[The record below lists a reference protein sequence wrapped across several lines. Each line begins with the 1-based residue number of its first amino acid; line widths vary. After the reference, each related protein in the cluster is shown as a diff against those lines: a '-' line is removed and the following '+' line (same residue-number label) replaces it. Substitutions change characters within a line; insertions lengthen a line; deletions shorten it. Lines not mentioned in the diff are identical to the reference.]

1 MNNNNPWLALSTY
14 EEQDEYRFRGRE
26 VATKQVLNLIRQ
38 NDSVVCYAMS
48 GSGKSS
54 LINAGVC
61 PQLRREG
68 YFPIKIIFS
77 SNEYKGIGVPH
88 IDNEKID
95 FDKLIGDKILQSLS
109 QYKTE
114 LLQRN
119 VHQKDINVFFEKKT
133 VLKDC
138 QIKSDL
144 WSRLRTE
151 YIKVTSNGEFEYLPI
166 LIFDQFEEIFQAV
179 WKADFFQWLETFMK
193 DVCPYDNC
201 VDIPL
206 RKRFKVLFSLRYEYI
221 GDLDYWCTQRF
232 FIPQLQRNRYYL
244 NLLNPQEAISILSI
258 QPSTDTAVCKIKNE
272 AEEIVSYIANEETR
286 EISPIIISLLGYIIY
301 NEYTISSEMSF
312 KDIDIN
318 DLIYVYYQNVLEKCN
333 VSKVEQEILES
344 VLISSQNSRLRV
356 SVSDTRLNTINI
368 KSLVNNANEKNLV
381 SNHLLRKIEIN
392 NETYIEFTHDKLVNA
407 ICEKNSLN
415 DTQNDS
421 TYIYRYKYY
430 TILSLIAILLMLF
443 FASYGVLGKY
453 KMTNNTQDENI
464 MVMDLGNR
472 ISDKFSQS
480 LCDSIYGCTSININK
495 NLYSKFPGIYC
506 YDNVLWG
513 WVDRPILAGKA
524 VSLTFGN
531 EKFKKY
537 DININSSSVRKITLL
552 NPNACHN
559 ISTYGSNTVIYIPYG
574 SEGNFIRQVLDDIPV
589 QEMGIIETIYE
600 IVKYVMCTYYVPM
613 FFSHIYVPLWINC
626 LVIYI
631 CVSLFFSYYYYKQQH
646 SFRTLFKLLTVL
658 FIVWTTSYIVSSEL
672 YWLGFIKKINV
683 FFLQIIMIVCCSCL
697 LYTKKYK
704 NGYDYCLLY
713 GSDKGKA
720 VAIKIRNLM
729 IVSGIL
735 KSKISIVKAIVKS
748 GKNNLEES
756 MNSKH
761 IIAIICDEDTK
772 SDCNNKQYWSVL
784 KCASLLHPIIFGLAD
799 KKLPKN
805 LKFIYKGNMKSFPAI
820 EYRELLKSES
830 CKDMFL
836 NSLTQQ
842 STPYSDKWWVK
853 GCSGVVG
860 IFFILFL
867 LLWLK
872 LTI

>member
-77 SNEYKGIGVPH
+77 SNEYKGIGVPR
-88 IDNEKID
+88 IDKGKID
-95 FDKLIGDKILQSLS
+95 FDKFIGDKILQSLS

-119 VHQKDINVFFEKKT
+119 VHQKNINVFFEKKT

-138 QIKSDL
+138 QIKSNL

-151 YIKVTSNGEFEYLPI
+151 HIKVTSNGDFEYLPI

-201 VDIPL
+201 VDVPL

-272 AEEIVSYIANEETR
+272 AEEIVSYIANDETG

-301 NEYTISSEMSF
+301 NEYTTCSEMSF

-318 DLIYVYYQNVLEKCN
+318 DLVYTYYQDVLEKCN

-344 VLISSQNSRLRV
+344 VLISSQDTRLRV
-356 SVSDTRLNTINI
+356 SISDTRLNTISI
-368 KSLVNNANEKNLV
+368 KSLVNNENENNLV

-392 NETYIEFTHDKLVNA
+392 NETYIEFAHDKLVNA
-407 ICEKNSLN
+407 ICEKNNLI
-415 DTQNDS
+415 DIQNES
-421 TYIYRYKYY
+421 TDVTYRYKYY
-430 TILSLIAILLMLF
+430 TIFSLIVLLLMLF
-443 FASYGVLGKY
+443 FSSYGVLGKY
-453 KMTNNTQDENI
+453 KVTNNTKDKNI
-464 MVMDLGNR
+464 MVMDLGNH
-472 ISDKFSQS
+472 IPNKLSQS
-480 LCDSIYGCTSININK
+480 LLDSICRCTSININR
-495 NLYSKFPGIYC
+495 NLYSKFPHFYC
-506 YDNVLWG
+506 YDNVLYG
-513 WVDRPILAGKA
+513 DKRPIFAKEA
-524 VSLTFGN
+524 MSLTFGD
-531 EKFKKY
+531 ERFY
-537 DININSSSVRKITLL
+537 DMDIDISSSVQKITLL
-552 NPNACHN
+552 RPNVFEK
-559 ISTYGSNTVIYIPYG
+559 ISTYGSNTVFYIPYG
-574 SEGNFIRQVLDDIPV
+574 SKEKFNWLTKYNNPV
-589 QEMGIIETIYE
+589 QEMGKMETIYE
-600 IVKYVMCTYYVPM
+600 TIKYVMCTYYVPM

-626 LVIYI
+626 LVIFI
-631 CVSLFFSYYYYKQQH
+631 CISLVFSYYYYKQQH
-646 SFRTLFKLLTVL
+646 SSRTLFKLLTVL
-658 FIVWTTSYIVSSEL
+658 FFVWTLYIVSSEL
-672 YWLGFIKKINV
+672 YWLGSIKKIDT
-683 FFLQIIMIVCCSCL
+683 FFLLILILAYSFCL
-697 LYTKKYK
+697 LYKKKYK
-704 NGYDYCLLY
+704 KGNGYCLLY
-713 GSDKGKA
+713 GSDKGKGF
-720 VAIKIRNLM
+720 AIIIRKWM
-729 IVSGIL
+729 IANGIL
-735 KSKISIVKAIVKS
+735 KSDISIVKAIVKS
-748 GKNNLEES
+748 GKNNFEES

-772 SDCNNKQYWSVL
+772 PYSNNKKYWSVL
-784 KCASLLHPIIFGLAD
+784 KRTFLLHPIIFGPTN
-799 KKLPKN
+799 KKLPKILN
-805 LKFIYKGNMKSFPAI
+805 FIYKGNMKSFPAI
-820 EYRELLKSES
+820 EYQELLKSEIS
-830 CKDMFL
+830 KNKFL

-842 STPYSDKWWVK
+842 STPYWDKWSVK
-853 GCSGVVG
+853 GCSFA
-860 IFFILFL
+860 IFFILYVL
-867 LLWLK
+867 LRWYGGK
-872 LTI
+872 

>member
-77 SNEYKGIGVPH
+77 SNEYKGIGVPR
-88 IDNEKID
+88 IDKEKID
-95 FDKLIGDKILQSLS
+95 FDKLIGDKIQQSLS
-109 QYKTE
+109 QYKSE
-114 LLQRN
+114 LFQRN
-119 VHQKDINVFFEKKT
+119 IYQKNINVFFEKKT
-133 VLKDC
+133 MLKDC
-138 QIKSDL
+138 QINSDL

-232 FIPQLQRNRYYL
+232 FIPQLQKNRYYL

-272 AEEIVSYIANEETR
+272 AEEIVSYIANEEMG

-318 DLIYVYYQNVLEKCN
+318 DLIYVYYQNVLEKCK

-344 VLISSQNSRLRV
+344 VLISSQNTRLRV

-368 KSLVNNANEKNLV
+368 KSLVNNANENNLV

-392 NETYIEFTHDKLVNA
+392 NETYIEFTHDKLVDA

-415 DTQNDS
+415 DTQNES
-421 TYIYRYKYY
+421 TDITYRYKYY
-430 TILSLIAILLMLF
+430 TILSLITLLLILF
-443 FASYGVLGKY
+443 FSSYGVLGKY

-464 MVMDLGNR
+464 MVMDLGNH
-472 ISDKFSQS
+472 IPDKLSQS
-480 LCDSIYGCTSININK
+480 LLDSICRCTSININR
-495 NLYSKFPGIYC
+495 NLYSKSPHIYC

-513 WVDRPILAGKA
+513 YNRPIFAEEA
-524 VSLTFGN
+524 ISLTFGDERFN
-531 EKFKKY
+531 
-537 DININSSSVRKITLL
+537 NIGILVSHSVREITLFR
-552 NPNACHN
+552 PNVFKE
-559 ISTYGSNTVIYIPYG
+559 ISTCDGSKTVFYIPYG
-574 SEGNFIRQVLDDIPV
+574 SKEKFNRLTLDNNPV

-600 IVKYVMCTYYVPM
+600 IIKYVMCTYYVPM

-626 LVIYI
+626 LVIFI
-631 CVSLFFSYYYYKQQH
+631 CVSLFFSYYHYKQQH

-658 FIVWTTSYIVSSEL
+658 FIVWTTSYIILSEL
-672 YWLGFIKKINV
+672 YWLGFIKKIDI
-683 FFLQIIMIVCCSCL
+683 FFLLIIMVACCFCL

-713 GSDKGKA
+713 CSDKGKGG
-720 VAIKIRNLM
+720 AIKIRNLM
-729 IVSGIL
+729 IDSGIL

-772 SDCNNKQYWSVL
+772 PYCNNKQYWSVL
-784 KCASLLHPIIFGLAD
+784 KCASLLHPIIFELAD

-820 EYRELLKSES
+820 EYRELLKSEN

-842 STPYSDKWWVK
+842 STPYCDKWWVK
-853 GCSGVVG
+853 GCSGVVF
-860 IFFILFL
+860 FFILFL
-867 LLWLK
+867 LFLLYSYK
-872 LTI
+872 Q

>member
-77 SNEYKGIGVPH
+77 SNEYKGIGVPR
-88 IDNEKID
+88 IDKEKID
-95 FDKLIGDKILQSLS
+95 FDKLIGDKIQQSLS
-109 QYKTE
+109 QYKSE
-114 LLQRN
+114 LFQRN
-119 VHQKDINVFFEKKT
+119 IYQKNINVFFEKKT
-133 VLKDC
+133 MLKDC
-138 QIKSDL
+138 QINSDL

-232 FIPQLQRNRYYL
+232 FIPQLQKNRYYL

-272 AEEIVSYIANEETR
+272 AEEIVSYIANEEMG

-318 DLIYVYYQNVLEKCN
+318 DLIYVYYQNVLEKCK

-344 VLISSQNSRLRV
+344 VLISSQNTRLRV

-368 KSLVNNANEKNLV
+368 KSLVNNANENNLV

-392 NETYIEFTHDKLVNA
+392 NETYIEFTHDKLVDA

-415 DTQNDS
+415 DTQNES
-421 TYIYRYKYY
+421 TDITYRYKYY
-430 TILSLIAILLMLF
+430 TILSLITLLLILF
-443 FASYGVLGKY
+443 FSSYGVLGKY

-464 MVMDLGNR
+464 MVMDLGNH
-472 ISDKFSQS
+472 IPDKLSQS
-480 LCDSIYGCTSININK
+480 LLDSICRCTSININR
-495 NLYSKFPGIYC
+495 NLYSKSPHIYC

-513 WVDRPILAGKA
+513 YNRPIFAEEA
-524 VSLTFGN
+524 ISLTFGDERFN
-531 EKFKKY
+531 
-537 DININSSSVRKITLL
+537 NIGILVSHSVREITLL
-552 NPNACHN
+552 RPNVFKE
-559 ISTYGSNTVIYIPYG
+559 ISTCDGSKTVFYIPYG
-574 SEGNFIRQVLDDIPV
+574 SKEKFNRLTLDNNPV

-600 IVKYVMCTYYVPM
+600 IIKYVMCTYYVPM

-626 LVIYI
+626 LVIFI
-631 CVSLFFSYYYYKQQH
+631 CVSLFFSYYHYKQQH

-658 FIVWTTSYIVSSEL
+658 FIVWTTSYIILSEL
-672 YWLGFIKKINV
+672 YWLGFIKKIDI
-683 FFLQIIMIVCCSCL
+683 FFLLIIMVACCFCL

-713 GSDKGKA
+713 CSDKGKGG
-720 VAIKIRNLM
+720 AIKIRNLM
-729 IVSGIL
+729 IDSGIL

-772 SDCNNKQYWSVL
+772 PYCNNKQYWSVL
-784 KCASLLHPIIFGLAD
+784 KCASLLHPIIFELAD

-820 EYRELLKSES
+820 EYRELLKSEN

-842 STPYSDKWWVK
+842 STPYCDKWWVK
-853 GCSGVVG
+853 GCSGVVF
-860 IFFILFL
+860 FFILFL
-867 LLWLK
+867 LFLLYSYK
-872 LTI
+872 Q